1 MAEPIKEGLNA
12 HLKRVDGLIKEL
24 NDEIVGLQR
33 IEKALKDAHS
43 RLDRQGGL
51 IVMETHL
58 IESLIKHDR
67 PDAKEKPRLVTS
79 PITGTVTAV
88 PASTI
93 ADKVEAD
100 LAQLITD
107 NQPPRAVK

>member
-12 HLKRVDGLIKEL
+12 HLKRVDDLIKNL
-24 NDEIVGLQR
+24 NTEIQGLQR
-33 IEKALKDAHS
+33 IEKALSDAHA

-58 IESLIKHDR
+58 IESLIKHDK
-67 PDAKEKPRLVTS
+67 PDKLVA
-79 PITGTVTAV
+79 PAV
-88 PASTI
+88 SLRAISAAAI
-93 ADKVEAD
+93 GDRVEAD

-107 NQPPRAVK
+107 NKPKEVAK

>member
-58 IESLIKHDR
+58 IESLIKHDK
-67 PDAKEKPRLVTS
+67 PEKPVA
-79 PITGTVTAV
+79 PAV
-88 PASTI
+88 PLKAVPMSSI

>member
-58 IESLIKHDR
+58 IESLIKHDK
-67 PDAKEKPRLVTS
+67 PDKP
-79 PITGTVTAV
+79 AV
-88 PASTI
+88 PLKSVPMSSV